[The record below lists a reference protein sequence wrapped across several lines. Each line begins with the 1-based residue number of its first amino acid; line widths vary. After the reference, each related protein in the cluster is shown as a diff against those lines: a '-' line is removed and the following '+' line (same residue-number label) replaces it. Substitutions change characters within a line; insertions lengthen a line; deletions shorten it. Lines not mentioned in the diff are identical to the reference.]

1 MTSFKKPNDAKPKD
15 HYKQCSLNA
24 NDATELRKWRR
35 FAWLEPTFTEWSRFK
50 WIKTVELDFVA
61 LENTINHRTSPLR
74 PLRDGGHLLSKIW
87 RQISWN
93 SWPLCYYYIYRP
105 QRSCG
110 QGNISTPV
118 CHSVHRGGGGGIPQG
133 TEAPHTPPP
142 PTRHTPPPPDQ
153 THHPPGQTPPPGEA
167 DSGIRSYE
175 RPVCILLECILV
187 TISVVAS
194 FSRSRNCC

>member
-1 MTSFKKPNDAKPKD
+1 MRMTLQNFGNDVV
-15 HYKQCSLNA
+15 
-24 NDATELRKWRR
+24 

-118 CHSVHRGGGGGIPQG
+118 CHSVHRGGGVVVSHKALRHP
-133 TEAPHTPPP
+133 TPPRSDTPPP
-142 PTRHTPPPPDQ
+142 PPRPDTPPPR
-153 THHPPGQTPPPGEA
+153 TRHPPPGEA
-167 DSGIRSYE
+167 DSGIRSTSGRYASYWNAF
-175 RPVCILLECILV
+175 LLLF
-187 TISVVAS
+187 SVVAS
-194 FSRSRNCC
+194 FSRSRKLLLAEIP